1 MKSIKLVEL
10 KIKQLQAGLKKK
22 SLVENFGDK
31 EQRILEGFV
40 GDVYEYPYGTR
51 LIIQDRIHDFS
62 EWCMN
67 YTG

>member
-1 MKSIKLVEL
+1 MKSIKLIEQ
-10 KIKQLQAGLKKK
+10 KIKQLQTKLKNK
-22 SLVENFGDK
+22 SLAENFGDK
-31 EQRILEGFV
+31 EQRILEDFV
-40 GDVYEYPYGTR
+40 GDIYEYPYGTR